1 MRQAFKFNTCEVLL
15 SFLIMTNS
23 FSYASEKDWLSGEYT
38 IFLSESQ
45 KEEYPIQDTEL
56 PIFKVKKIN
65 QGWAE
70 QHGEELELTD
80 ASTEHH
86 FYAEAF
92 PQNQNDNEMQCG
104 LSGSIILCHMSLPSD
119 IEGLHLTLV
128 T

>member
-1 MRQAFKFNTCEVLL
+1 MKKMRQAFKVNTCEVLL

-65 QGWAE
+65 QGWAMSSMV
-70 QHGEELELTD
+70 LELTD
-80 ASTEHH
+80 ASTEPD

-92 PQNQNDNEMQCG
+92 HKPK
-104 LSGSIILCHMSLPSD
+104 
-119 IEGLHLTLV
+119 
-128 T
+128 